1 MKNIFNIFHHKD
13 GKLKEKKKK
22 DSQINKINLNEFL
35 VMEKD
40 EFNNNIILPKDLK
53 PHPKPKEDPE
63 IPTPM
68 ILCNT
73 NKKDYENLS
82 DNEDFKDN
90 YLNKSRKQM
99 KSIKIKNNL
108 NQKCKD
114 SNFIN
119 NKSKKPSIFLKA
131 VKKILNE
138 EENESNKNIENIN
151 NIRNTISTSKTPLIL
166 NILEYT
172 IVNNINRFSS
182 ASKQN
187 DISLTKTKSTIL

>member
-1 MKNIFNIFHHKD
+1 MKKIFNLIRHKD
-13 GKLKEKKKK
+13 EKSKENKKK
-22 DSQINKINLNEFL
+22 DSQINKINLDDFV
-35 VMEKD
+35 VMDKE
-40 EFNNNIILPKDLK
+40 EFNNNIIVPKNLK
-53 PHPKPKEDPE
+53 PHPRPKEDPE

-68 ILCNT
+68 ILCKT
-73 NKKDYENLS
+73 NKKEYDNLS
-82 DNEDFKDN
+82 DNEEFKDN

-99 KSIKIKNNL
+99 KSIKNKNNL
-108 NQKCKD
+108 NPKYKD

-138 EENESNKNIENIN
+138 EDNENKNNDNLNI
-151 NIRNTISTSKTPLIL
+151 ISRNTINTTKTPLIL

-182 ASKQN
+182 VSKQS
-187 DISLTKTKSTIL
+187 DMTFTKTKSTVL

>member
-1 MKNIFNIFHHKD
+1 MKNIFHKFLHKD
-13 GKLKEKKKK
+13 EKLKENKKK
-22 DSQINKINLNEFL
+22 DSQINKINIDEFL

-63 IPTPM
+63 NPTPM
-68 ILCNT
+68 ILCNA
-73 NKKDYENLS
+73 NKNVYENLS

-90 YLNKSRKQM
+90 YLNKSGKQM
-99 KSIKIKNNL
+99 KSIKNKNNL
-108 NQKCKD
+108 IQKCKD

-138 EENESNKNIENIN
+138 EEKESNKNIENIN
-151 NIRNTISTSKTPLIL
+151 NIRNTISTSKTPFIL

-172 IVNNINRFSS
+172 IANNINRFSS
-182 ASKQN
+182 VSKQN
-187 DISLTKTKSTIL
+187 DNSLTKTKSTIL

>member
-1 MKNIFNIFHHKD
+1 
-13 GKLKEKKKK
+13 
-22 DSQINKINLNEFL
+22 
-35 VMEKD
+35 MEKD
-40 EFNNNIILPKDLK
+40 EFNDNIILPKDLK

-99 KSIKIKNNL
+99 KSIKNKNNL

-119 NKSKKPSIFLKA
+119 NKAKKPSIFLKA

-138 EENESNKNIENIN
+138 EDNENKNNDNLNI
-151 NIRNTISTSKTPLIL
+151 ISRNTINTTKTPLIL

-187 DISLTKTKSTIL
+187 DISLSKTKSTSL

>member
-1 MKNIFNIFHHKD
+1 MKNIFHKFLHKD
-13 GKLKEKKKK
+13 EKLKENKKK
-22 DSQINKINLNEFL
+22 DSQINKINIDEFL

-40 EFNNNIILPKDLK
+40 EFNNDIILPKDLK

-68 ILCNT
+68 ILCNA

-99 KSIKIKNNL
+99 KSIKNKNNL

-119 NKSKKPSIFLKA
+119 NKAKKPSIFLKA

-138 EENESNKNIENIN
+138 EDNEYKNNEKINKLT
-151 NIRNTISTSKTPLIL
+151 RNTINTTKTPLIL

-172 IVNNINRFSS
+172 IVNNMNRFSS
-182 ASKQN
+182 VSKQS
-187 DISLTKTKSTIL
+187 DLSFTKTKSTIL

>member
-1 MKNIFNIFHHKD
+1 MKNIFHKFLHKD
-13 GKLKEKKKK
+13 EKLKENKKK
-22 DSQINKINLNEFL
+22 DSQINKINIDEFL

-40 EFNNNIILPKDLK
+40 EFNNDIILPKDLK

-68 ILCNT
+68 ILCNA
-73 NKKDYENLS
+73 NKNVYENLS

-99 KSIKIKNNL
+99 KSIKNKNNL

-119 NKSKKPSIFLKA
+119 NKAKKPSIFLKA

-138 EENESNKNIENIN
+138 EEKESNKNIESIN
-151 NIRNTISTSKTPLIL
+151 NIRNTISTSKTPFIL

-172 IVNNINRFSS
+172 IANNINRFSS
-182 ASKQN
+182 VSKQN
-187 DISLTKTKSTIL
+187 DNSLTKTKSTIL